1 MYLSYAKH
9 LYQPKHLSKSG
20 ILISSKNAINNFLR
34 LIGELDPSVSL
45 PSKNLGVM
53 IDPLLKLDHD
63 IKKLNKVAQYC

>member
-9 LYQPKHLSKSG
+9 LYQPKHLPKPG

-45 PSKNLGVM
+45 PSRNLDVM

-63 IKKLNKVAQYC
+63 IKKLNKVAQ